1 MVNGAVPELFV
12 EGQRQGGQFSQL
24 EHHTAD
30 GNGIPFLS
38 SEFVPIGSPSKMA
51 HAKTRFSTLLGHG
64 LTLPLGYTLLGVFFS
79 SFRPDFV
86 VH

>member
-1 MVNGAVPELFV
+1 
-12 EGQRQGGQFSQL
+12 
-24 EHHTAD
+24 
-30 GNGIPFLS
+30 
-38 SEFVPIGSPSKMA
+38 MA

-79 SFRPDFV
+79 SFRLDFV